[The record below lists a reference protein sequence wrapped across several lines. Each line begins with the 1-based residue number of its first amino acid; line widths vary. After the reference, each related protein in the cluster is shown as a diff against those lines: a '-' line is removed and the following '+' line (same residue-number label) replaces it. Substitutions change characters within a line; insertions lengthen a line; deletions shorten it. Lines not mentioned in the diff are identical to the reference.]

1 METEVSTNWTEFVIY
16 NSVVYPFT
24 TGIIFPGFT
33 FCLFA
38 VMKWLQTTISEILN
52 AGETGTKA
60 IPLCLHLVKGIQIPG
75 ILEIISCGIRILG
88 FGIRNPSSTGKE
100 SGIQCLESKIHGVES
115 RIQDTRQPPWIPLH
129 GATCVTV
136 FCYPSRSSSFWDDGW
151 KVEKILKLSAWDLK
165 LLKLSV
171 NLHYNQ
177 VINLFWFRSRQKVL
191 FPAFREEWEV

>member
-1 METEVSTNWTEFVIY
+1 MASNNNIRNFKCGRNWYWSYSPVS
-16 NSVVYPFT
+16 PF
-24 TGIIFPGFT
+24 
-33 FCLFA
+33 
-38 VMKWLQTTISEILN
+38 
-52 AGETGTKA
+52 GEGN
-60 IPLCLHLVKGIQIPG
+60 PDSG

-100 SGIQCLESKIHGVES
+100 SRIQCLESKIHGVES